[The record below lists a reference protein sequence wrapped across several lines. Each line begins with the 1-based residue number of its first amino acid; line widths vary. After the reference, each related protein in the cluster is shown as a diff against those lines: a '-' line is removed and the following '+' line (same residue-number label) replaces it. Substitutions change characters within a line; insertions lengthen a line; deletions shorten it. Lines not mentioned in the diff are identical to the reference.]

1 VLQVDQDEGAVAAE
15 GIDGH
20 ADMIADRMP
29 SASVAP
35 AMPSRKRSRTPPAAP
50 VPAPAAAPVPAA
62 APPPALRDT
71 FTPRQ
76 FLAAALVLLA
86 SVPAILLPFWERP
99 GKSTAVVIVAVI
111 VLTVAALL
119 FDHEQWIAESRR
131 QMVLTLGFGA
141 LAAVTAPAV
150 PIGLLLPT
158 LFAAILEFKRGWG
171 AASALVLGAGVA
183 YALFG
188 INPVTSYP
196 YVLAMA
202 WPAVGA
208 NVMRRIALA
217 GTPHGRTTVLGR
229 GRW

>member
-1 VLQVDQDEGAVAAE
+1 
-15 GIDGH
+15 
-20 ADMIADRMP
+20 
-29 SASVAP
+29 
-35 AMPSRKRSRTPPAAP
+35 MPSRKRSRTPPAAP
-50 VPAPAAAPVPAA
+50 APAPAAARVPAP
-62 APPPALRDT
+62 APPPPLRKT

-76 FLAAALVLLA
+76 LLAAGLVLLA
-86 SVPAILLPFWERP
+86 SVPAVLLPVWERP
-99 GKSTAVVIVAVI
+99 GKSTGVVIVAVV

-119 FDHEQWIAESRR
+119 FDREQWIAESRR
-131 QMVLTLGFGA
+131 QMMLTLGFGA
-141 LAAVTAPAV
+141 LAAITAPAV

-188 INPVTSYP
+188 INPVKSYP

-217 GTPHGRTTVLGR
+217 GTAHGRTTVLGR

>member
-1 VLQVDQDEGAVAAE
+1 
-15 GIDGH
+15 
-20 ADMIADRMP
+20 
-29 SASVAP
+29 
-35 AMPSRKRSRTPPAAP
+35 MPSRKRSRTPPAAP
-50 VPAPAAAPVPAA
+50 APAPAAAPVPAPA
-62 APPPALRDT
+62 RPPALRET
-71 FTPRQ
+71 FTQRQ

-86 SVPAILLPFWERP
+86 SVPAVLLPVWERP
-99 GKSTAVVIVAVI
+99 AKSTAVVIVAVV
-111 VLTVAALL
+111 VLTLATLL

-131 QMVLTLGFGA
+131 QMMLTLGFGV

-150 PIGLLLPT
+150 PVGLLLPT

-188 INPVTSYP
+188 IDPVKSYP

-208 NVMRRIALA
+208 NVMRCIALA
-217 GTPHGRTTVLGR
+217 GTPHGRATVLGR

>member
-1 VLQVDQDEGAVAAE
+1 
-15 GIDGH
+15 
-20 ADMIADRMP
+20 
-29 SASVAP
+29 
-35 AMPSRKRSRTPPAAP
+35 MPSRKRSRTPPAAP

-62 APPPALRDT
+62 APPPPLRET
-71 FTPRQ
+71 FTLRQ

-86 SVPAILLPFWERP
+86 SVPAVLLPVWERP
-99 GKSTAVVIVAVI
+99 GKSTGVVVVAVV
-111 VLTVAALL
+111 VLTVATLL

-131 QMVLTLGFGA
+131 QMMLTLGFGA
-141 LAAVTAPAV
+141 LAAITAPAV

-188 INPVTSYP
+188 INPVKSYP

-217 GTPHGRTTVLGR
+217 GTAHGRTTVLGR